1 MNSSSPEIK
10 DHHAGSLLREKG
22 LVLFVLLA
30 GLFIAVRL
38 WGLTTYP
45 LWLDE
50 IFSLNLARLGWGE
63 LIGAAARDIV
73 HPPLFYL
80 LLKIWTGIGGT
91 SLIWLRLFPA
101 FTSIASLIPFFL
113 LCRELKLSRAEMNTA
128 LVLMAVNGYLIYYA
142 QELRMYSLLF
152 FLSLCSLWLFVRW
165 MKAEENNRR
174 TLVWLFVVNLLL
186 IYTQYFGLLIVG
198 TEFICVLF
206 WARRRLLSFFISTI
220 ALGLCFAPWFYLV
233 ARAAKE
239 RGGTSAN
246 LGWLT
251 RPHLSDLIWFYAT
264 LHGPF
269 NLARTTLLG
278 LIVFGVP
285 LLWCAF
291 SVFRGD
297 EEVSRRLLLG
307 LALFSF
313 LPVLIAFGASWLLP
327 QSVWGER
334 YLIIVAAPYF
344 ILLAVAVNHLRPAW
358 RRILSLTLIIAW
370 AVGAG
375 FAGMRVE
382 KKIRWDV
389 LARAMSQTEP
399 AQDGKVKVYTFD
411 EFVTTPLRFSLE
423 QQGERR
429 FEINAV
435 RDMAALEG
443 THFWI
448 AFRDTTWRGARLP
461 QATLRENGCR
471 VGTETTAS
479 MPDQKVTIFPVDC
492 R

>member
-1 MNSSSPEIK
+1 MNSSSPKIK
-10 DHHAGSLLREKG
+10 DDHAGSLLRDRG
-22 LVLFVLLA
+22 LVLFILLA

-80 LLKIWTGIGGT
+80 LLKIWAGIGGT

-101 FTSIASLIPFFL
+101 LTSIASLIPFFL
-113 LCRELKLSRAEMNTA
+113 LCRELKLRGVEINIA
-128 LVLMAVNGYLIYYA
+128 LLLMAVNGYLIYYA

-152 FLSLCSLWLFVRW
+152 FFTLCSLWLFVRW
-165 MKAEENNRR
+165 MKSEEDSRR
-174 TLVWLFVVNLLL
+174 ILAWLFVVNLLL

-198 TEFICVLF
+198 MEFVCVLF
-206 WARRRLLSFFISTI
+206 WARRRLLSFFIATV

-233 ARAAKE
+233 ARAASG

-251 RPHLSDLIWFYAT
+251 RPHLSDLIWFYAM
-264 LHGPF
+264 LHGVF
-269 NLARTTLLG
+269 NLARTTLPG
-278 LIVFGVP
+278 LIVFGSP
-285 LLWCAF
+285 LLWCAWR
-291 SVFRGD
+291 VLRGD
-297 EEVSRRLLLG
+297 EGIGRRLLPG

-313 LPVLIAFGASWLLP
+313 LPALVAFGASWLLP

-344 ILLAVAVNHLRPAW
+344 ILLAVAVNRLRPTWA
-358 RRILSLTLIIAW
+358 RMLSLTLIIAW

-382 KKIRWDV
+382 KKLRWDV
-389 LARAMSQTEP
+389 LTHAMSQIEL
-399 AQDGKVKVYTFD
+399 AQDSKIKVYTFE
-411 EFVTTPLRFSLE
+411 EFVATPLRFSLE

-429 FEINAV
+429 FEVNAV
-435 RDMAALEG
+435 RDMAALQG
-443 THFWI
+443 AHFWI

-461 QATLRENGCR
+461 QATLRENGCQ
-471 VGTETTAS
+471 VGTETTVS